1 MHANINQIFHDIL
14 NAYGDLKKTN
24 FHFVME
30 SYNSLKYQS
39 ILHDIYSLFKVIDN
53 TDLNYDFCI
62 SLQFEHYN
70 KPSFLYL
77 SLVST
82 YAFLY
87 YENKVINCI
96 DTMYHEF
103 SDLINILFSYGF
115 ILLNKNELLYEFD
128 IDTSPFNVENQK
140 ASVLALLFSLGLSI
154 SENI

>member
-1 MHANINQIFHDIL
+1 MHVKINQIFHDIL
-14 NAYGDLKKTN
+14 NAYGNLKKTN
-24 FHFVME
+24 FHFVMD

-62 SLQFEHYN
+62 SIQFEHYN

-140 ASVLALLFSLGLSI
+140 ALVLALLFSFGLSI

>member
-1 MHANINQIFHDIL
+1 MCAKNNQIFHDIL
-14 NAYGDLKKTN
+14 NAYEDLEKPN
-24 FHFVME
+24 FHFVMK

-39 ILHDIYSLFKVIDN
+39 ILHDIYSLFKITDN
-53 TDLNYDFCI
+53 TDLNDDFCI
-62 SLQFEHYN
+62 SIQFEHYN

-128 IDTSPFNVENQK
+128 MDTSSFNVENQK
-140 ASVLALLFSLGLSI
+140 ASVLALLFSFGLSI
-154 SENI
+154 NE

>member
-1 MHANINQIFHDIL
+1 MHAKINQIFHDIL
-14 NAYGDLKKTN
+14 NAYGNSKKPN
-24 FHFVME
+24 FHFVMD

-96 DTMYHEF
+96 DSMYHEF

-140 ASVLALLFSLGLSI
+140 ALVLALLFSFGLSI

>member
-1 MHANINQIFHDIL
+1 MHAKINQIFHDIL
-14 NAYGDLKKTN
+14 NAYGDLKKPN

-53 TDLNYDFCI
+53 TDLNYDVCI

-70 KPSFLYL
+70 KPAFLYL

-82 YAFLY
+82 YAFFY

-140 ASVLALLFSLGLSI
+140 ASVLALLFSFGLSI